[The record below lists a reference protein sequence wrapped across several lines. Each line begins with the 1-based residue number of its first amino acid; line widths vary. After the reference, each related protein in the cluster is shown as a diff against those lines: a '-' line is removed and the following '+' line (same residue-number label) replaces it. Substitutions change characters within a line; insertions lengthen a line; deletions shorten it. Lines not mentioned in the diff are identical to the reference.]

1 MFSLNGKKALVTGA
15 SGGIGQ
21 SIVKALHQQGATV
34 VVTGTKQEVLKD
46 MAIQFKDRIH
56 VIAANLSQPGEI
68 DRLISQSTELLQGDI
83 DILVNNAGVTKDT
96 LAIRM
101 KDEDWST
108 VIDINLTTCFKLSR
122 QVLRGMMKQRWGRI
136 INMTS
141 IVGVSGNAGQVN
153 YAAAKAGLIG
163 MTKSL
168 ALEIAARDVTV
179 NAIAP
184 GFIVTPMTD
193 KLSSDQKEKLQN
205 QIPMGKLGTPDNI
218 SPAVVFLASNEASYI
233 TGQTLH
239 INGGMLMV

>member
-34 VVTGTKQEVLKD
+34 IVTGTKQEILKD

-68 DRLISQSTELLQGDI
+68 DRLISQSTELLKGDI
-83 DILVNNAGVTKDT
+83 DILVNNAGVTRDT
-96 LAIRM
+96 LAMRM
-101 KDEDWST
+101 KDEDWSM
-108 VIDINLTTCFKLSR
+108 VIDLNLTTCFKLSR

-141 IVGVSGNAGQVN
+141 IVGISGNAGQVN

-168 ALEIAARDVTV
+168 ALEMAARDVTV

-218 SPAVVFLASNEASYI
+218 APAVVFLASNEAGYI